1 MAKILA
7 KTRVLKLLKKIEDII
22 SIMVTYYSDELK
34 QILDVNDPSAI
45 KGLNTHEDLIVKFPL
60 ISVEYL
66 LLNDNRI
73 GAETLVYWILYFL

>member
-7 KTRVLKLLKKIEDII
+7 NRVLKLLKIIEDII

-34 QILDVNDPSAI
+34 HMLDVNDPGAI